1 MRNNGKYEEKRLMS
15 YLPMLFLYPFTAS
28 YVDYDWMMGG
38 EHMMDWW
45 GIPFLGFMMIGVWL
59 VFVVIAFLV
68 YQDANRQ
75 GMNGLLWLILVIL
88 PMIGIVFL
96 VIYLVIREEK
106 TLQNPSSIKTAVQ
119 ILDERYAK
127 GEITREEY
135 QQKKKDMEKEV

>member
-1 MRNNGKYEEKRLMS
+1 MMNWNDM
-15 YLPMLFLYPFTAS
+15 MM
-28 YVDYDWMMGG
+28 DWD
-38 EHMMDWW
+38 HMMNWW
-45 GIPFLGFMMIGVWL
+45 GIPFIGFMMIGVWL

-68 YQDANRQ
+68 YQDANRR

-88 PMIGIVFL
+88 PMVGIVFL
-96 VIYLVIREEK
+96 VVYLVIREEK
-106 TLQNPSSIKTAVQ
+106 TLQNPSSIKTAEQ